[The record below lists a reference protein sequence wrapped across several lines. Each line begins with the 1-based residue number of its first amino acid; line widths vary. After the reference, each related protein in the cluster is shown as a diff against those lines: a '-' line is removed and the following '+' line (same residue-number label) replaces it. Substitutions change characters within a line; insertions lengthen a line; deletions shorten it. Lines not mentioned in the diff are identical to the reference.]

1 MPEAKQEYEIVEH
14 ENTSY
19 RIFAVSLL
27 SRTPHIH
34 GDFEI
39 GAVLS
44 GEALIE
50 YKEAKHVL
58 RKGGCFL
65 VNPFER
71 HSFSCQDPALILS
84 LQVPASFFLREYP
97 DMSRIRFD
105 SAKVSE
111 GSGCVSQIRDKLFH
125 ICRAF
130 FEKKQWYGLQ
140 VSSGILSLFHL
151 MLCQLP
157 YHRLT
162 EEEADS
168 GSRRAKRMIT
178 LTDYI
183 DGHYQQKLML
193 GDIADEMGLNLYYLS
208 HFFKDA
214 FGVSFQSYLGKV
226 RCQHARQLLSATD
239 LPLLDISIACGFS
252 DPKYFNRAFLEEY
265 AMRPAEYRK
274 KYHIDLPDGK
284 RKEGGTIQR
293 ILDDQHAL
301 TVLNES
307 MKESG

>member
-1 MPEAKQEYEIVEH
+1 MAGSKQEYEIVEH

-50 YKEAKHVL
+50 YKETKHVL
-58 RKGGCFL
+58 RKGSCFL

-71 HSFSCQDPALILS
+71 HSFSCQDPAVILS
-84 LQVPASFFLREYP
+84 LQVPASFFSREYP

-105 SAKVSE
+105 SAKVAE
-111 GSGCVSQIRDKLFH
+111 GCGCVSLISEKLFH
-125 ICRAF
+125 ICRTF
-130 FEKKQWYGLQ
+130 FEKNQWYEFQ
-140 VSSGILSLFHL
+140 VSSEILALFHL

-157 YHRLT
+157 SHRLT

-183 DGHYQQKLML
+183 EEHYQQKLML
-193 GDIADEMGLNLYYLS
+193 GDIAGEMGLNLYYLS
-208 HFFKDA
+208 HFFRDA

-274 KYHIDLPDGK
+274 KYHIDLPEGE
-284 RKEGGTIQR
+284 RKKGGTVQR
-293 ILDDQHAL
+293 ILDDEHAL
-301 TVLNES
+301 KAL
-307 MKESG
+307 KESI